1 MNIAINEAAGGVSAF
16 GYTAI
21 LVVGVAL
28 VAGLIWAFRLG
39 FRVRRR
45 ESAPPRPEEQPTRP
59 VSGPVQEERQAREW
73 DEVPRATDGSER
85 LTPHQLNPTGTK
97 RAADQSRPR
106 WEPGSSGSFGGGGG
120 GRT

>member
-1 MNIAINEAAGGVSAF
+1 MNTAINEAAGAVSAF
-16 GYTAI
+16 GYIAL
-21 LVVGVAL
+21 LVVGVAI

-39 FRVRRR
+39 MRVRRR
-45 ESAPPRPEEQPTRP
+45 EPGPPRPQEQPTRP
-59 VSGPVQEERQAREW
+59 VSGPVQEAHEVREP
-73 DEVPRATDGSER
+73 DEVPRAADESER

-97 RAADQSRPR
+97 RADDQRRPR